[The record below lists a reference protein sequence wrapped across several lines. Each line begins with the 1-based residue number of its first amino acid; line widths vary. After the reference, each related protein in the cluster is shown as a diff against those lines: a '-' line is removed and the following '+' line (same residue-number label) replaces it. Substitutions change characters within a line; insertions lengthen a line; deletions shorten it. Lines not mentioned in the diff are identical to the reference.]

1 MADAATKVW
10 TEIRPN
16 GLTPQLNERL
26 LSLRAKRNFNS
37 KEWVVQKAGM
47 LNDYMRQC
55 GLKACTISV
64 SGGVDSAVM
73 YGLCSIASKQPG
85 SPIQRVVGIA
95 QPIHST
101 ASIWRRAL
109 ELQPAFGG
117 EVITV
122 DQTALHS
129 QLDAIVTGAMGVTS
143 KPFASGQLRSYMR
156 TPVGYYVAQLLSQ
169 EGTPA
174 IVMGT
179 GNQDEDGYLM
189 YARFSAQRGVVLT
202 LFFHVLLQG
211 G

>member
-1 MADAATKVW
+1 MADASKVW

-16 GLTPQLNERL
+16 GLTPKLNEKL
-26 LSLRAKRNFNS
+26 LSFRAKRNFNV

-47 LNDYMRQC
+47 LNDYMRKA

-85 SPIQRVVGIA
+85 SPIQRVVGVA

-109 ELQPAFGG
+109 ELTPAFGG

-129 QLDAIVTGAMGVTS
+129 TLDGLVSTALGVTS

-189 YARFSAQRGVVLT
+189 
-202 LFFHVLLQG
+202 
-211 G
+211 